1 MFRAIPF
8 ILALTMAC
16 SSSTPDEP
24 EAQAVQ
30 AERSAPPG
38 AMGKKSKG
46 KSPRGKKPTKSAKG
60 KQAPSRTKAGGAKAA
75 KAGGAKGAPEA
86 IGVSGK
92 ISGVLSLDQSGEGE
106 KTLTRASLKLSWE
119 GGDKDL
125 PLGEVKGTCTDA
137 AVTPIKA
144 GEQEVTPLWAV
155 DCTAATGG
163 HDARIA
169 IVQSDT
175 TLSVRR
181 AKVEGETLSAWRMIK
196 RLRLVEGASVERSD
210 TPAAP
215 ADAASD

>member
-1 MFRAIPF
+1 
-8 ILALTMAC
+8 
-16 SSSTPDEP
+16 
-24 EAQAVQ
+24 
-30 AERSAPPG
+30 
-38 AMGKKSKG
+38 MGKKSKG

-60 KQAPSRTKAGGAKAA
+60 KQAPSRTKAGGAKAAKAGGAKAAKAGGAKAA

-196 RLRLVEGASVERSD
+196 RLRLVEGASVERRD